1 MNCYT
6 YREWSL
12 NTESM
17 EKQILY
23 KFFEGTASQEEQ
35 EQIREWMEASPEHE
49 RIFFKE
55 RRLFDMMLLLAQE
68 KKTETIQRTFFLPR
82 PLTEWIKIAAVVAI
96 TLGISL
102 FYSQQET
109 NEHLMAMQ
117 TIAVPAGQ
125 RINLML
131 PDGTQVWL
139 NARTTLQYPV
149 SFGKGER
156 KVELDGEAYFEVA
169 KQGKQSFIVQTGKGK
184 VEVLGT
190 HFNIEAYADTGT
202 FETTLMEGSVRVT
215 SAENP
220 SQSLIL
226 HPDSKAVLK
235 EGMFEVFPVDDY
247 NRYRWREGLI
257 CFRNAPFETIMH
269 EFEKYY
275 GKTIQ
280 IRNQHILKYNY
291 TGKFRQ
297 ADGIDYALRVLQK
310 DLRFSYSQDD
320 ENQMIYIEE

>member
-149 SFGKGER
+149 SFGKGE
-156 KVELDGEAYFEVA
+156 
-169 KQGKQSFIVQTGKGK
+169 
-184 VEVLGT
+184 
-190 HFNIEAYADTGT
+190 
-202 FETTLMEGSVRVT
+202 
-215 SAENP
+215 
-220 SQSLIL
+220 
-226 HPDSKAVLK
+226 
-235 EGMFEVFPVDDY
+235 
-247 NRYRWREGLI
+247 
-257 CFRNAPFETIMH
+257 
-269 EFEKYY
+269 
-275 GKTIQ
+275 
-280 IRNQHILKYNY
+280 
-291 TGKFRQ
+291 
-297 ADGIDYALRVLQK
+297 
-310 DLRFSYSQDD
+310 
-320 ENQMIYIEE
+320 